1 MAAKSK
7 ETTESDLTTTTYS
20 ATEEEA
26 AEFDF
31 DTYLLD
37 LMWNEPFYA
46 KILRG
51 ITKVRTDK
59 IPTAGVGIKNG
70 DITYYYNPRFFAS
83 LVKDEGAKKIRG
95 LNIHEC
101 LHLVWDH
108 CVGRKHEPFTVWNY
122 AADCAINSR
131 VPRELLPNCGII
143 PGEAFTELTPE
154 QVENMG
160 PERVAKYQKMSDFVE
175 ALPGKKSAEWY
186 FARFMENDDIREQL
200 EESQGGMGQL
210 DDHDGWADGDG
221 EGNGLSEAER
231 EMVKGKIKQALQ
243 DAVQE
248 SDSKNSWGSVGAE
261 LRAELR
267 AMVTHEIP
275 WQSVLKR
282 FVGYSKRANRSTS
295 YSRIHSTMGR
305 LCAGARRHYESSV
318 AVYIDQSGS
327 VSNDELNLLFGE
339 LGSLAKKTEF
349 TTFHFDTAV
358 DEKSR
363 KVWKRG
369 RLEKAHRTRCGG
381 TCFEAPTKHANART
395 REFDGYLI
403 LTDGYAPDPGPSRL
417 RRGWV
422 ITPDGAAQDWMRRG
436 NDFVIE
442 MKWPA
447 KKEAA

>member
-1 MAAKSK
+1 MAVKT
-7 ETTESDLTTTTYS
+7 ETTETDLSSTMYT
-20 ATEEEA
+20 ATEAEA
-26 AEFDF
+26 KAFDF
-31 DTYLLD
+31 EAHLLD

-51 ITKVRTDK
+51 ITKVRTDN
-59 IPTAGVGIKNG
+59 IPTAGVGIKDG
-70 DITYYYNPRFFAS
+70 EVTYYYNPRFFAS
-83 LVKDEGAKKIRG
+83 LVKDEGPRKIRG

-108 CVGRKHEPFTVWNY
+108 CVGRKHEPPVIWNY

-131 VPRELLPNCGII
+131 IPRDLLPNCGII
-143 PGEAFTELTPE
+143 PGEAFTALTTE
-154 QVENMG
+154 QVEEMG
-160 PERVAKYQKMSDFVE
+160 PERVAKCQQMSDFVE

-200 EESQGGMGQL
+200 EQGGGEGTGIPGQL
-210 DDHDGWADGDG
+210 DDHDGWADG
-221 EGNGLSEAER
+221 EEMNEAER
-231 EMVKGKIKQALQ
+231 ELVKGKVKQALE
-243 DAVQE
+243 DAVKE
-248 SDSKNSWGSVGAE
+248 ADSKNKWGSVGAE

-267 AMVTHEIP
+267 SMVTHEIP

-282 FVGYSKRANRSTS
+282 FVGYSRRANRSTS

-305 LCAGARRHYESSV
+305 LCAGARRNFESHI

-327 VSNDELNLLFGE
+327 VSNNELELLFSE
-339 LGSLAKKTEF
+339 LRGLAKKTEF

-358 DEKSR
+358 DEKS
-363 KVWKRG
+363 KTTWKRG
-369 RLEKAHRTRCGG
+369 RVQAATRTRCGG
-381 TCFEAPTKHANART
+381 TCFKAPTVHANKNKRS
-395 REFDGYLI
+395 FDGYLI
-403 LTDGYAPDPGPSRL
+403 LTDGYAPDPGPSHL

-422 ITPDGAAQDWMRRG
+422 ITPDGQAQDWMSRG

-447 KKEAA
+447 EKKEAA